1 MLDTAI
7 SFIVSEP
14 RTVAIYVAAGFFCLW
29 LGWMTRG
36 LGTNRRETMLK
47 QAALDAKRSIP
58 QLETSVRSR
67 EQKIDRLNLELV
79 SQRER
84 IAELDQAA
92 AQQDSQIKSQLREIR
107 TLTTELSSAK
117 KLQESG
123 SLLLQ
128 GSEYDTATDDL
139 DAESQRRINIAE
151 SLYEELRKTLSE
163 REEKIAE
170 LELQLDSTSNPPA
183 GPAQTGDIE
192 TTAALDALHDQ
203 INAQQ
208 TTIARLETQLS
219 ELRQDREMLS
229 DLARSR
235 SKNNQ
240 TLQENQEALQT
251 RVPELEKALEQLGA
265 IVQDREASIRLLNS
279 ELDHASRDK
288 KRQQDEL
295 QNCIADMKV
304 QEEAREALESRVI
317 ELSEEIQ
324 TQQAALRDMQ
334 YTLDQSESW
343 LSKFKVSAAKRS
355 EELANITAE
364 RDALL
369 SMQQGD
375 LQDSKK
381 TNNA

>member
-1 MLDTAI
+1 M
-7 SFIVSEP
+7 
-14 RTVAIYVAAGFFCLW
+14 
-29 LGWMTRG
+29 
-36 LGTNRRETMLK
+36 K
-47 QAALDAKRSIP
+47 
-58 QLETSVRSR
+58 
-67 EQKIDRLNLELV
+67 
-79 SQRER
+79 
-84 IAELDQAA
+84 ELDQAA
-92 AQQDSQIKSQLREIR
+92 VQRDSEIKHQAREIR

-123 SLLLQ
+123 NVLLQ
-128 GSEYDTATDDL
+128 GSEYDPVTDDL

-170 LELQLDSTSNPPA
+170 LELQLGAHSHTSAAPA
-183 GPAQTGDIE
+183 ETVDIE
-192 TTAALDALHDQ
+192 TTAVVDALQDQ

-208 TTIARLETQLS
+208 TTIARLESQLS

-240 TLQENQEALQT
+240 TLQENQEELQS

-279 ELDHASRDK
+279 ELDHAARDK

-295 QNCIADMKV
+295 QNCIADIKV
-304 QEEAREALESRVI
+304 QEDARETLESRVI
-317 ELSEEIQ
+317 ALSEELQ
-324 TQQAALRDMQ
+324 TQQAAMRDMQ
-334 YTLDQSESW
+334 YSLDQSESW
-343 LSKFKVSAAKRS
+343 LSKFKLSAAKRS
-355 EELANITAE
+355 EELANVTAE

-369 SMQQGD
+369 SAQQSPH
-375 LQDSKK
+375 QAAQTRNS
-381 TNNA
+381 A

>member
-1 MLDTAI
+1 MLDTII

-14 RTVAIYVAAGFFCLW
+14 RTVAICVAAGLFCLW
-29 LGWMTRG
+29 LGWMIRG
-36 LGTNRRETMLK
+36 LGITRRETTLK
-47 QAALDAKRSIP
+47 QAVLDAKRSIP
-58 QLETSVRSR
+58 QLETAVRSR
-67 EQKIDRLNLELV
+67 EQQIDRLNLELG

-84 IAELDQAA
+84 MKELDQTA
-92 AQQDSQIKSQLREIR
+92 AQQDSEIKSQAREIR

-128 GSEYDTATDDL
+128 GSEYDDITDNL
-139 DAESQRRINIAE
+139 DAQSQRRINIAE

-163 REEKIAE
+163 REEKIAQ
-170 LELQLDSTSNPPA
+170 LELQLDSSANGA
-183 GPAQTGDIE
+183 AKPAQTVGTE
-192 TTAALDALHDQ
+192 TSAEVDALQDQ
-203 INAQQ
+203 INDQQ
-208 TTIARLETQLS
+208 TTISRLETQLW

-240 TLQENQEALQT
+240 TLQENQEELQS

-265 IVQDREASIRLLNS
+265 IVQDREASIRLLHN
-279 ELDHASRDK
+279 ELDHTTKDK

-304 QEEAREALESRVI
+304 QEEAREALELRII

-324 TQQAALRDMQ
+324 TQQSAMRDLQ
-334 YTLDQSESW
+334 YSLDQSESW

-355 EELANITAE
+355 DELANVIAE
-364 RDALL
+364 RDALIE
-369 SMQQGD
+369 MQQSE
-375 LQDSKK
+375 QQNTSK
-381 TNNA
+381 THSA

>member
-1 MLDTAI
+1 MLDTTI

-14 RTVAIYVAAGFFCLW
+14 TTVAIYVAAGFFCLW

-36 LGTNRRETMLK
+36 MGINRRETTLK
-47 QAALDAKRSIP
+47 QAVLDAKRSIP

-67 EQKIDRLNLELV
+67 EQQIDRLNLELG

-84 IAELDQAA
+84 MKELDQTAM
-92 AQQDSQIKSQLREIR
+92 QQDSEIKSQAREIR

-117 KLQESG
+117 KLQEAG

-128 GSEYDTATDDL
+128 GSEYDAATDNL

-170 LELQLDSTSNPPA
+170 LELLLDSNSNTPA
-183 GPAQTGDIE
+183 AHAQTGDVE
-192 TTAALDALHDQ
+192 TTAVVDALQDQ
-203 INAQQ
+203 INDQQ
-208 TTIARLETQLS
+208 VTIARLETQLS

-240 TLQENQEALQT
+240 TLQDNQEELQS

-279 ELDHASRDK
+279 ELDHATKDK

-295 QNCIADMKV
+295 QNCIADIKV
-304 QEEAREALESRVI
+304 QEEARDALESRVI
-317 ELSEEIQ
+317 ALSEEIQ
-324 TQQAALRDMQ
+324 TQQVAMRDMQ
-334 YTLDQSESW
+334 YSLEQSESW
-343 LSKFKVSAAKRS
+343 LSKFKISAAKRS
-355 EELANITAE
+355 EELADVTAE

-375 LQDSKK
+375 QQDAKK
-381 TNNA
+381 TNSA